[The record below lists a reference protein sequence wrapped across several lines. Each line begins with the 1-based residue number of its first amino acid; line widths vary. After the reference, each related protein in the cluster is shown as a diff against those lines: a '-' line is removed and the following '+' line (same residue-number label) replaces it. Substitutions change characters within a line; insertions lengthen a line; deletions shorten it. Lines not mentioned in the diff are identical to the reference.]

1 VPEPPTIERAQLL
14 ELDQQ
19 FQQQINDDKALRVQ
33 FNPESLKVTLSNQ
46 LQQPA
51 SGGDQRG
58 QSARQFV
65 GAGTMK
71 LGCQLWFDVTVPPYV
86 GQYDDV
92 RHVTEKVAYF
102 ITPKSPEDGGGGSD
116 SQHTQLVPPAMRFVW
131 GTFQF
136 DGMMDSYEENLE
148 LFSPDGRPLRASVS
162 IGLSQQKITPYAFA
176 PPSGSSPGRNPLAQV
191 PQGGTIPALA
201 AAVGRAGNW
210 QAIAAANKI
219 EDPLRPAAG
228 SLLDLSGR

>member
-1 VPEPPTIERAQLL
+1 VPEPPQIERAQLL

-19 FQQQINDDKALRVQ
+19 FQRQINDDKAVRVQ
-33 FNPESLKVTLSNQ
+33 FNPESLKVSLANQ
-46 LQQPA
+46 LQQAA

-71 LGCQLWFDVTVPPYV
+71 LSCQLWFDVTVPPYV
-86 GQYDDV
+86 GEFDDV

-102 ITPKSPEDGGGGSD
+102 ITPKGQDGQGGGSGG
-116 SQHTQLVPPAMRFVW
+116 QTQLVPPAVRFVW

-136 DGMMDSYEENLE
+136 DGMMDQFEENLE
-148 LFSPDGRPLRASVS
+148 LFSPDGRPLRSSVS

-176 PPSGSSPGRNPLAQV
+176 PPSGSSPGRRPLSQV
-191 PQGGTIPALA
+191 PQGGTIPSMA
-201 AAVGRAGNW
+201 AAAGRGGDW
-210 QAIAAANKI
+210 QGVAAANGV
-219 EDPLRPAAG
+219 EDPLRPPAG
-228 SLLDLSGR
+228 SLVDLHAR